1 MALADLT
8 ILTILFE
15 FLPPLIVSFVYFL
28 FFGKR
33 KSKLI
38 EVFIGVM
45 YLKSITWFLFNIA
58 VNDVSPLANPVVDT
72 TGLSWALL
80 TDMLFQ
86 FAFSLQDFLTWILIA
101 FYGVLFGMVV
111 LAIKLLLQDPLKMR
125 FKNVI
130 RRITRKE
137 PESDGYAN
145 FRDRVDN
152 IRFEGV
158 EPQPLDPEVQS
169 RAWRDAWKDYL
180 IIGLA
185 TLIPSLSVY
194 MGDMGGWIARGGA
207 PDPNANTYLLA
218 ITVFLT
224 WIYRFG
230 YPASNRIAKGA
241 GLFLGD
247 RDLGSEMMR
256 GVLGWFFRLNILL
269 SAYTIAMQV
278 IAVLG
283 TGGMQYVAS
292 YYFYGL
298 LYAAPPII
306 FAILILPIA
315 EDFAVV
321 FYKKLFDAITQ
332 AKSKLGG
339 VNIRN
344 TLVNVGAGIGTGFIV
359 SLAVIGAIIA
369 ATLSYTFGGLLVPSQ
384 LGDYVMND
392 IVAASNNYELF
403 SPVIWTLLMLGI
415 PFAFMLFTGILG
427 HMVRKRIG
435 GGIETFAFLAGA
447 TVALVTYLEW
457 VRVDF
462 ILGAFSTS
470 TEYAGYVF
478 NRIIP
483 VPMMPGDEMWLYRLA
498 SQFIINLPMFI
509 FTALF
514 VLYFFDFRAKWKVTI
529 GDMEGPLLNT
539 HKKDILDS
547 VLMFF
552 GGLAVSLVGVW
563 IVSTILADPGFVM
576 STLDGLLRKIGDPDG
591 LEALLIPGASSS
603 SGGLFALLA
612 EHNIVRTLLMLIIG
626 PVFWSAVLWFVG
638 VKKEG
643 QQKQVGT
650 WSVVLLVACAG
661 ITYIWTA
668 FDAMNNVFYGLP
680 SDLATQLGFHAV
692 FVLGIPVLLIAI
704 LAAVNAAQGK
714 GVGIAWF
721 PLFIMLYAI
730 EYFVYDDQFTLIAL
744 IVIPLFL
751 AAGYRLF
758 FNKPNST
765 SQSTEE
771 YAESDAENEEF
782 KREYLNKDED
792 FLITYIKFSLMS
804 LAIAEVLSTALTVG
818 GIAIIQ
824 LTAPPPI
831 GGNVALFL
839 AGILPHAI
847 IEIPVFLV
855 AAAASIRIA
864 KDLWPTVE
872 AEDWESIPS
881 KTRAL
886 LGDER
891 TWRTFAL
898 IAFMLIIAAL
908 IEAFVTGYIRD
919 IFVA

>member
-1 MALADLT
+1 MALADLS
-8 ILTILFE
+8 ILTLLFE
-15 FLPPLIVSFVYFL
+15 FLPPLIVTFVYL
-28 FFGKR
+28 IFFGKR

-58 VNDVSPLANPVVDT
+58 VNPISPLADPVVDT

-101 FYGVLFGMVV
+101 FYAVLFGMVV

-130 RRITRKE
+130 RRITKKE
-137 PESDGYAN
+137 PESDGFTN
-145 FRDRVDN
+145 FRDRVNN

-185 TLIPSLSVY
+185 TLIPSISAY
-194 MGDMGGWIARGGA
+194 MGDLPGWVARGGTFGEM
-207 PDPNANTYLLA
+207 NTYLLA
-218 ITVFLT
+218 ITIFLT

-241 GLFLGD
+241 GLYLGD
-247 RDLGSEMMR
+247 RDMGREMMR

-269 SAYTIAMQV
+269 SLFTIVSQV
-278 IAVLG
+278 LPILG
-283 TGGMQYVAS
+283 TGAMEHVAS
-292 YYFYGL
+292 YYVFGL
-298 LYAAPPII
+298 LYATPPIL

-332 AKSKLGG
+332 AKSKLGTI
-339 VNIRN
+339 NIRESLEN
-344 TLVNVGAGIGTGFIV
+344 LGAGIGTGFIV
-359 SLAVIGAIIA
+359 SLAVIGSIIA
-369 ATLSYTFGGLLVPSQ
+369 VTLNYTLGALLVPSQ
-384 LGDYVMND
+384 LGNTVTND
-392 IVAASNNYELF
+392 ILLAANNYELF

-435 GGIETFAFLAGA
+435 GGIETFAFLSGA

-457 VRVDF
+457 VQVDF
-462 ILGAFSTS
+462 ILATFSTS
-470 TEYAGYVF
+470 SDYAGYIF

-483 VPMMPGDEMWLYRLA
+483 VPILPDESMFLSRIA
-498 SQFIINLPMFI
+498 AQFVINLPMFI

-514 VLYFFDFRAKWKVTI
+514 VLYFFDFRAKWKETI
-529 GDMEGPLLNT
+529 GDMEGPLINT
-539 HKKDILDS
+539 HKRDILDS

-563 IVSTILADPGFVM
+563 IVSAVLADPGFVM
-576 STLDGLLRKIGDPDG
+576 GTLDALLRKIGDPDG
-591 LEALLIPGASSS
+591 LEALLIPGASTA
-603 SGGLFALLA
+603 GGLFVLLA

-643 QQKQVGT
+643 RSQLVGT
-650 WSVVLLVACAG
+650 WSVVLLVVCAG
-661 ITYIWTA
+661 LTYIWTM
-668 FDAMNNVFYGLP
+668 FDMMNSMFYGLP
-680 SDLATQLGFHAV
+680 VDLATQLGFHAV
-692 FVLGIPVLLIAI
+692 IVFGIPVLLIGLVAV
-704 LAAVNAAQGK
+704 VNAARGR
-714 GVGIAWF
+714 GVGTTWF
-721 PLFIMLYAI
+721 PLFIMIFAI

-744 IVIPLFL
+744 VVLPLFL
-751 AAGYRLF
+751 AAGYKIF
-758 FNKPNST
+758 FGKYLS
-765 SQSTEE
+765 
-771 YAESDAENEEF
+771 EN
-782 KREYLNKDED
+782 ED

-824 LTAPPPI
+824 LTAPPPV

-847 IEIPVFLV
+847 LEIPVFLV
-855 AAAASIRIA
+855 ATAASIRIA

-872 AEDWESIPS
+872 AEDWESIP
-881 KTRAL
+881 TRTKSL
-886 LGDER
+886 LGDAR
-891 TWRTFAL
+891 TWRTFAF
-898 IAFMLIIAAL
+898 IAFLLIIAAL

-919 IFVA
+919 MFIV

>member
-8 ILTILFE
+8 ILTLLFE
-15 FLPPLIVSFVYFL
+15 FLPPLIVTFVYLL

-58 VNDVSPLANPVVDT
+58 VNPVSPLTNPSVDG
-72 TGLSWALL
+72 TGLAWALF

-101 FYGVLFGMVV
+101 FYAVLFGMVV

-130 RRITRKE
+130 RSITKKE

-145 FRDRVDN
+145 FRDRVNN

-185 TLIPSLSVY
+185 TLIPSISAY
-194 MGDMGGWIARGGA
+194 MGDLSGWIARGGVFGEM
-207 PDPNANTYLLA
+207 NTYLLA
-218 ITVFLT
+218 ITIFLT

-247 RDLGSEMMR
+247 RDMGSEMMR

-269 SAYTIAMQV
+269 SLYTIIMQIVPV
-278 IAVLG
+278 IG
-283 TGGMQYVAS
+283 TGAIEHVVS
-292 YYFYGL
+292 YYVFGL
-298 LYAAPPII
+298 LYATPPIL

-321 FYKKLFDAITQ
+321 FYKKLFDGITQ
-332 AKSKLGG
+332 AKSKLGTM
-339 VNIRN
+339 NIRQSIMN
-344 TLVNVGAGIGTGFIV
+344 LGAGIGTGFIV
-359 SLAVIGAIIA
+359 SLAVIGSIIA
-369 ATLSYTFGGLLVPSQ
+369 ATLNYTLGALLVPSQ
-384 LGDYVMND
+384 LGNYVTND
-392 IVAASNNYELF
+392 IMLAGNNYELF
-403 SPVIWTLLMLGI
+403 PPVIWTLLMLAI
-415 PFAFMLFTGILG
+415 PFAFMLFTGIIG
-427 HMVRKRIG
+427 HMVRKRYG
-435 GGIETFAFLAGA
+435 GGIETFAFLSGA

-462 ILGAFSTS
+462 ILGAFATS
-470 TEYAGYVF
+470 TDYAGFIF

-483 VPMMPGDEMWLYRLA
+483 VPFIPGDELWIYRLA
-498 SQFIINLPMFI
+498 AQFVINLPMFI

-514 VLYFFDFRAKWKVTI
+514 VLYFFDFRAKWKETI

-563 IVSTILADPGFVM
+563 IISAIIADPGFVM
-576 STLDGLLRKIGDPDG
+576 STLDALLRKIGDPDG
-591 LEALLIPGASSS
+591 LEAILLPVPFVWTDMFPI
-603 SGGLFALLA
+603 LV
-612 EHNIVRTLLMLIIG
+612 EHNIIRTLLMLLIG

-638 VKKEG
+638 VKKES
-643 QQKQVGT
+643 KEKLVGT
-650 WSVVLLVACAG
+650 WSVVLLVICAA
-661 ITYIWTA
+661 ITYVWTM
-668 FDAMNNVFYGLP
+668 FDATQGVFYAFGYGF
-680 SDLATQLGFHAV
+680 AAELGYHAV
-692 FVLGIPVLLIAI
+692 IVFGIPVLLIGL
-704 LAAVNAAQGK
+704 LAVVNVVRGR
-714 GVGIAWF
+714 GVGSTWF
-721 PLFIMLYAI
+721 PLFIMLFAI

-744 IVIPLFL
+744 VVIPLFL

-758 FNKPNST
+758 FSKNVN
-765 SQSTEE
+765 
-771 YAESDAENEEF
+771 EN
-782 KREYLNKDED
+782 ED

-804 LAIAEVLSTALTVG
+804 LAITEVLSTALTVG

-824 LTAPPPI
+824 LTAPPPT
-831 GGNVALFL
+831 GGNVIWFL
-839 AGILPHAI
+839 ASILPHAI

-855 AAAASIRIA
+855 AAAAGIRIA

-881 KTRAL
+881 RTRTL

-898 IAFMLIIAAL
+898 IAFMLILAAL
-908 IEAFVTGYIRD
+908 IEAFVTWRISD
-919 IFVA
+919 LFL